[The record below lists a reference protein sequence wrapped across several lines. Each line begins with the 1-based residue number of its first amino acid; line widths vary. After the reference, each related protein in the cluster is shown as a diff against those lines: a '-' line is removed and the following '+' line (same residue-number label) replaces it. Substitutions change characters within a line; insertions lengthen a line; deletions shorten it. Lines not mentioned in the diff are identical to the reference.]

1 MLISHTFL
9 AQKWTHLSVCT
20 CIRVGRL
27 CPGFC
32 NPLNPPF
39 EVFSIPLRFPRTLQ
53 VAEPS
58 FWSSSS
64 HIALGWPDTQA
75 TSLIGFESKLL
86 TLQGINT
93 RWRRPISWDLRVLL
107 AQFGIR
113 PNLQINKSIDCYR
126 KAKIRC
132 NIYIFTI
139 YAKPPL
145 MIVVDSGNQ
154 LCLHQATLLVPFR
167 KSLP

>member
-9 AQKWTHLSVCT
+9 AQKWTHLSICT

-39 EVFSIPLRFPRTLQ
+39 EVFSIPLWFPRTLQ

-58 FWSSSS
+58 FWSSLATLHSVDPTYKLR
-64 HIALGWPDTQA
+64 ALLVLSQNSWPSRALTPDDEDSYHGTWEYFLRNLASAQTCRL
-75 TSLIGFESKLL
+75 TSLL
-86 TLQGINT
+86 TVT
-93 RWRRPISWDLRVLL
+93 RKP
-107 AQFGIR
+107 
-113 PNLQINKSIDCYR
+113 KSD
-126 KAKIRC
+126 
-132 NIYIFTI
+132 TI

-145 MIVVDSGNQ
+145 MIVIDSGSQ